1 VFAVARTASV
11 VRPSVAVIVS
21 ALRGAARSMSQR
33 VAPPEPPDGHETSGS
48 AEPL

>member
-1 VFAVARTASV
+1 V

-33 VAPPEPPDGHETSGS
+33 VTPPEPPDGHETPGP